1 MMANKKKNEDVMKL
15 LKKAVK
21 EAKKAGVKLIKVE
34 VR

>member
-1 MMANKKKNEDVMKL
+1 MAKKKNEDVTKQ

-21 EAKKAGVKLIKVE
+21 EAKKAGVKLIKVA

>member
-1 MMANKKKNEDVMKL
+1 MANKKKDEDVIKQ

>member
-1 MMANKKKNEDVMKL
+1 MSNKKKNEDVKKQ

-21 EAKKAGVKLIKVE
+21 EAKEAGVKLIKVE